1 MKTVLIICLLL
12 PLSLMAQKKVKQA
25 ISKQH
30 DSTYY
35 TTRSDTT
42 FGTIEY
48 NVGGGKV
55 IAKGMVRHWQVITWQ
70 VRVPIDTTLIGGG
83 AAGYSDGLNTHTDAY
98 ILYNG
103 NWKGLDFN
111 TRFIFKPY
119 ESVQNNNQ

>member
-1 MKTVLIICLLL
+1 
-12 PLSLMAQKKVKQA
+12 MAQKKVKPA

-55 IAKGMVRHWQVITWQ
+55 IAKGMIRHWQVITWK
-70 VRVPIDTTLIGGG
+70 VRVPIDTATMFNTM
-83 AAGYSDGLNTHTDAY
+83 GYSDDLNTHTDAY

-103 NWKGLDFN
+103 NWKGLDF

-119 ESVQNNNQ
+119 ENKQNDNQ

>member
-12 PLSLMAQKKVKQA
+12 PLSLMAQKKVRLIPKP
-25 ISKQH
+25 QH

-35 TTRSDTT
+35 TTQSDTT

-48 NVGGGKV
+48 NVDGGKV
-55 IAKGMVRHWQVITWQ
+55 IAKGMIRHWRVTTWS
-70 VRVPIDTTLIGGG
+70 VRVPLDTTIFGFGIATG
-83 AAGYSDGLNTHTDAY
+83 ISDDLNTHTDAY

-119 ESVQNNNQ
+119 ENIQNN